1 MKTILLKD
9 TNGNLYAYGGYDAD
23 AQMHQVLD
31 VEVCDNAYVCT
42 NNTWYMTDEELVTC
56 TLVLVEA

>member
-9 TNGNLYAYGGYDAD
+9 TNGNLYTYFGYDAD
-23 AQMHQVLD
+23 ARLHEVLD
-31 VEVCDNAYVCT
+31 VEEDNGEYVCT
-42 NNTWYMTDEELVTC
+42 QRTWYMTDEQLVTC

>member
-23 AQMHQVLD
+23 AQVHQVID
-31 VEVCDNAYVCT
+31 VEPNGDSYICT
-42 NNTWYMTDEELVTC
+42 NSTWYMTDEELVTC

>member
-9 TNGNLYAYGGYDAD
+9 TNGNLYAYERYDAD
-23 AQMHQVLD
+23 ARIHEVLD
-31 VEVCDNAYVCT
+31 VEPNGDSYVCT

-56 TLVLVEA
+56 TLVLVNA